1 MQTTLGELDKQ
12 SLLRASCLKTND
24 SVSKK
29 LRGFDTK
36 KKQTGKIAGYKLWYS
51 SITRKP
57 RVFSLQGRKSENACS
72 WKDNW
77 LYGPWEK
84 VFNSFYATGFFL
96 IKTSEKHQKTV
107 QKTVF
112 CCLQEVK
119 KESGD
124 MKWVNESFYNHS
136 NWSLTVNL
144 YVSQSNISRI
154 NKIRERSLRIT
165 YSDYHSSFA
174 DFLKKV
180 TLYLAII
187 RI

>member
-1 MQTTLGELDKQ
+1 MIPKKSRQEKLLGI
-12 SLLRASCLKTND
+12 N
-24 SVSKK
+24 
-29 LRGFDTK
+29 FDT
-36 KKQTGKIAGYKLWYS
+36 QVSLESHVSSLYKEGSQKMHVLERIIDYMDLEKRCLTHFMPLVS
-51 SITRKP
+51 S
-57 RVFSLQGRKSENACS
+57 SL
-72 WKDNW
+72 
-77 LYGPWEK
+77 
-84 VFNSFYATGFFL
+84 
-96 IKTSEKHQKTV
+96 KHQKTV

-136 NWSLTVNL
+136 NWSLTVKL

>member
-1 MQTTLGELDKQ
+1 MILCRKNWEVLIPKKGRQ
-12 SLLRASCLKTND
+12 
-24 SVSKK
+24 KK
-29 LRGFDTK
+29 LLGINFR
-36 KKQTGKIAGYKLWYS
+36 YS
-51 SITRKP
+51 SIIRKP
-57 RVFSLQGRKSENACS
+57 RVFSLQGRKSETAYS

-77 LYGPWEK
+77 LYVPWEK
-84 VFNSFYATGFFL
+84 AFNSFYATGFFL
-96 IKTSEKHQKTV
+96 IKTEKHQKMV

-144 YVSQSNISRI
+144 NVSQSNISRI

-165 YSDYHSSFA
+165 YSDYHSFFA

-180 TLYLAII
+180 TL
-187 RI
+187 